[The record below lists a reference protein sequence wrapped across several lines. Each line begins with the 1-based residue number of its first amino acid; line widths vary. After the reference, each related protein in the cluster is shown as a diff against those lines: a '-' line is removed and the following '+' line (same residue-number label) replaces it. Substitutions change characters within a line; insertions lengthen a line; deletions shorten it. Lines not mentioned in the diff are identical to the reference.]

1 MFSFYTRIVEKNQ
14 AFPYCTLNR
23 AAYFGTMENRYS
35 TLKALFVLAKEE
47 AAPASHFYSFYQV
60 QQQEAHSMETVIGHL
75 DALEK
80 ENLVRLRLEDGLYV
94 ALTPKGL
101 EKISS
106 LSMLHLL

>member
-35 TLKALFVLAKEE
+35 TLKALFDLAKEE
-47 AAPASHFYSFYQV
+47 AAPTSHFYAFHQV
-60 QQQEAHSMETVIGHL
+60 QQQGAHSMETVIGHL